1 MQDAFS
7 TAVLAKSINNYEP
20 KAGGRLDPVL
30 LSDFQRGIWHIKNQ
44 RRAEAEE
51 QNKQNASLEDL
62 NKSMSIKKRFETSS
76 TETKKVIK
84 SYGLK
89 LSQEK
94 SLINAHAKA
103 AKESSARKKYE
114 SYKKLSESDKDLIDF
129 LAAYQTGKYALELSM
144 YVEAREWAS
153 KALYINPK
161 YKPAIELIKKIDK
174 N

>member
-1 MQDAFS
+1 
-7 TAVLAKSINNYEP
+7 
-20 KAGGRLDPVL
+20 
-30 LSDFQRGIWHIKNQ
+30 
-44 RRAEAEE
+44 
-51 QNKQNASLEDL
+51 
-62 NKSMSIKKRFETSS
+62 MSIKKRFETSS

-103 AKESSARKKYE
+103 AKGSSAKKKYE

-161 YKPAIELIKKIDK
+161 YKPAIELINKIDK